1 MSYKKNWE
9 SLIDALL
16 PKEVTVFGYKL
27 ERMEYLAIAGLG
39 IFLLIVLGALVNRH
53 WIKKEV
59 EGYADAFNELLET
72 NK

>member
-16 PKEVTVFGYKL
+16 PKEVTIFGYKL
-27 ERMEYLAIAGLG
+27 ERTEYLAIAGLG
-39 IFLLIVLGALVNRH
+39 IFFLTILGVLINRH

-59 EGYADAFNELLET
+59 EGYAHAFNELLIE
-72 NK
+72 K